1 MDKRF
6 KLLTPADKASEG
18 KELVITG
25 KGQQGETTKSYFKKA
40 PAGQEDVQEV
50 KPCSFAPLYRD
61 ATSGERIVVT
71 LALTCSW
78 ATGFLGPSSPS
89 SGTNLFITRHAPVD
103 VWNGK
108 AWTIFWFFIGI
119 GLNGW
124 FLNTMTYLGLT
135 HVSNQI
141 SKWFRLEFFKQL
153 MIDPSVV

>member
-50 KPCSFAPLYRD
+50 KPCSFTQLYRD

-71 LALTCSW
+71 LAT
-78 ATGFLGPSSPS
+78 TRSSESRRRRACTARRPW
-89 SGTNLFITRHAPVD
+89 PC
-103 VWNGK
+103 
-108 AWTIFWFFIGI
+108 
-119 GLNGW
+119 
-124 FLNTMTYLGLT
+124 
-135 HVSNQI
+135 
-141 SKWFRLEFFKQL
+141 
-153 MIDPSVV
+153 P